1 MKKLGLTNLDNLK
14 DEEGNLSED
23 KAVEAIRTHQAEI
36 LKQDPS
42 FIDPIKESVSK
53 KLQEEKIVAIK
64 QLKKSFKTIAG
75 LDLTN
80 DQLAEMDADELYKLG
95 FSNKVNNS
103 EISKLQA
110 DIIALAQAKEA
121 AENSK
126 AEEVNKIKTF
136 YETQIQ
142 SEKIENEL
150 MKALSA
156 TEFIVDIDTA
166 KILLRSKLAN
176 EGISMAY
183 DSDSKK
189 IVFKSGEY
197 EALKA
202 DRTGKV
208 DLQYLIERHLSDVT
222 KKSNGSPN
230 GGNTGQTVID
240 KEKLD
245 RLPAAVR
252 ENLARLQGVN

>member
-1 MKKLGLTNLDNLK
+1 MKKLGIQNLDNLK
-14 DEEGNLSED
+14 DEEGNLNED
-23 KAVEAIRTHQAEI
+23 KAVEAIRSHTTDI
-36 LKQDPS
+36 LRQDAS
-42 FIDPIKESVSK
+42 FIEPIKESISK
-53 KLQEEKIVAIK
+53 KFQEDKIVAIK

-80 DQLAEMDADELYKLG
+80 DQLNEMDADELYKLG
-95 FSNKVNNS
+95 FSKKVDNS

-126 AEEVNKIKTF
+126 SDEVNKIKTF

-150 MKALSA
+150 MKALSS

-176 EGISMAY
+176 EGINMAY
-183 DSDSKK
+183 DADSKK
-189 IVFKSGEY
+189 IVFKAGEY
-197 EALKA
+197 EALKQ

-222 KKSNGSPN
+222 KKSNGNPN
-230 GGNTGQTVID
+230 GGGSGQAVID

-245 RLPAAVR
+245 KLPAAVR